1 MIKKSVPVS
10 VTIDPVTKKQV
21 VLNSAEMTRIL
32 EWRNKDAIPGISD
45 DSVTSH
51 TEGYNKAIRAFTDA
65 HAYLCDCIMHGPR
78 ELRSLF
84 VNELNRYI
92 AEINISLSQTWIV
105 VDAPTKFRCL
115 TQARA
120 YILAWSHIIRFI
132 ETRGLFQINQAF
144 LLQTK
149 INMFFN
155 IVTRWAE
162 FTAPR
167 K

>member
-1 MIKKSVPVS
+1 
-10 VTIDPVTKKQV
+10 
-21 VLNSAEMTRIL
+21 
-32 EWRNKDAIPGISD
+32 
-45 DSVTSH
+45 
-51 TEGYNKAIRAFTDA
+51 
-65 HAYLCDCIMHGPR
+65 MHGPR

-162 FTAPR
+162 FTASR